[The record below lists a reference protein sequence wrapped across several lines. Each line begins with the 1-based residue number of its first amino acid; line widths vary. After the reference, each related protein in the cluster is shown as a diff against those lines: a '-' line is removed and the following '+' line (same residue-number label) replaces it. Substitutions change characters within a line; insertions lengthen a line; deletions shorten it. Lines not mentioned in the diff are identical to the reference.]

1 MNREERIKA
10 ALNSQE
16 VDRVPISVWMH
27 FSEFDQDPRSLA
39 ECMVNFNEKYDYDF
53 IKMMPF
59 GAYST
64 PDWGAK
70 LDIYCDKYKEVVIS
84 APGINSIEDY
94 YRIEPLPPIFG
105 TWGKQLLLSQH
116 MSRIVKPHTPYIQT
130 IFTPATTLRK
140 LAGDRLIQDMKEHP
154 EAVHNALEAI
164 TRTTID
170 FIKANIEAGVS
181 GFFLAS
187 QCATYDYMTDELFAE
202 FCKPYEFRVINS
214 YKDVTYFNVM
224 HIHGS
229 NIMFDTLLSYPVN
242 CINWHDRHTAPDLK
256 TARAKTSKTFLGG
269 ILEVPTIIKGVL
281 QYDSILQRS
290 TPEEINVHIKEAI
303 DMVDGRGLIIGP
315 GCVADPRSPE
325 ANLAAV
331 RAAVENRYQMA

>member
-10 ALNSQE
+10 ALNSME

-39 ECMVNFNEKYDYDF
+39 ECMVHFNEKYDYDF

-59 GAYST
+59 GAYSVS
-64 PDWGAK
+64 DWGAK
-70 LDIYCDKYKEVVIS
+70 LDVFCDKYKEVVIS
-84 APGINSIEDY
+84 APGINSVADY
-94 YRIEPLPPIFG
+94 NTIEPLPPIFG
-105 TWGKQLLLSQH
+105 TWGKQLLLTQH
-116 MSRIVKPHTPYIQT
+116 MSRISKPHTPYIQT

-140 LAGDRLIQDMKEHP
+140 LAGERLLEDMNTHP

-164 TRTTID
+164 TQTTID
-170 FIKANIEAGVS
+170 FIRANIEAGVS

-187 QCATYDYMTDELFAE
+187 QCATYDYMTDALYAE
-202 FCKPYEFRVINS
+202 FCKPYDFRVINS
-214 YKDVTYFNVM
+214 YKDATYFNVM
-224 HIHGS
+224 HVHGS
-229 NIMFDTLLSYPVN
+229 NIMFDTVLSYPVN
-242 CINWHDRHTAPDLK
+242 CINWHDRHTEPDMQ
-256 TARAKTSKTFLGG
+256 TARTKTSKAFLGG

-281 QYDSILQRS
+281 QYDSILARS
-290 TPEEINVHIKEAI
+290 TPEEIGVHIKEAI

-315 GCVADPRSPE
+315 GCVADPHTPE

-331 RAAVENRYQMA
+331 RAAVEKRYQTV